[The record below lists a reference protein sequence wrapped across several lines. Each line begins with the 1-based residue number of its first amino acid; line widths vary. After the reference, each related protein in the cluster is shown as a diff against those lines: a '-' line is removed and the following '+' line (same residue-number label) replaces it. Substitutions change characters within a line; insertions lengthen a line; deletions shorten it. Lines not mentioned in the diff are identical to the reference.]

1 MPKAVKK
8 SFLAVFATEGG
19 MVAPEAGEL
28 YWDTLEKE
36 GRIVEETWG

>member
-8 SFLAVFATEGG
+8 SFLSIFATEGG
-19 MVAPEAGEL
+19 MDEEVAEAYWEL
-28 YWDTLEKE
+28 LEKE